1 MGIKEKLSE
10 ILVVSFCLFTFI
22 VGLNIIIEHT
32 LPFVVIIFTTVV
44 SSITLVIIVL
54 IVGSWMREY
63 RERRNRTF

>member
-1 MGIKEKLSE
+1 MRIKEKLSE
-10 ILVVSFCLFTFI
+10 ILVVSFCLFTFT

-63 RERRNRTF
+63 SERRNRTF

>member
-1 MGIKEKLSE
+1 MRFKEKFSE

>member
-10 ILVVSFCLFTFI
+10 ILVVCFCLFTFI

>member
-1 MGIKEKLSE
+1 MKEKLSE

-22 VGLNIIIEHT
+22 VGVNIIVEHT

-44 SSITLVIIVL
+44 SSITLILIVL

>member
-1 MGIKEKLSE
+1 MRIKEKLSE
-10 ILVVSFCLFTFI
+10 ILVVLFCLFTFT